1 MTRSFPTF
9 FSTSAAWIS
18 LLGLTM
24 TMASCGGV
32 YRQASALEDDELY
45 LSQGEAF
52 LTDEEYLS
60 YAFEQAGFSG
70 SEELD
75 MDTRAG
81 DGFNSNFGY
90 VPQSLRGR
98 SMLRGYMTPYGAA
111 GFGPNPYDPYGSA
124 FYGGYNSYDP
134 YGSSMGWNNGWSNNW
149 GSQSGWGMNPY
160 MGYGYGSGFGYNP
173 YASNP
178 YGFNNGFNNGWGGGY
193 NVYQGAGWL
202 GGGESWR
209 HADCGGAEDPD
220 LGFVVHQQRHRWRPL
235 ADQQNGRRRLKRHIR
250 RCATQGVLAHCV
262 RRRGNHRRLLGG
274 KPPCTFHFARC
285 PFDVAVVLGFWPIQ
299 LVFVS
304 FSEHKLL
311 VVGRQTIQ
319 FEQQPVANP
328 SKCPKQAFQRRP
340 KHRGQQPFWRSRRFT
355 PTLRGHDSMFHTRV
369 RRHSIRRGH
378 AFRGPGPKRGRR
390 ASLRMG
396 RALGQQPNHGHGWGL
411 WRAGG
416 RPGQHGHQPRRVGLV
431 S

>member
-1 MTRSFPTF
+1 MNRSFPTF

-18 LLGLTM
+18 VLGLTM
-24 TMASCGGV
+24 TMASCGGA

-52 LTDEEYLS
+52 LTAEEYLS
-60 YAFEQAGFSG
+60 YAFEQAGFSE

-75 MDTRAG
+75 VDARTG

-124 FYGGYNSYDP
+124 FYGGYNPYDP

-160 MGYGYGSGFGYNP
+160 MGYGYGYGSGFGYNP

-202 GGGESWR
+202 GGGEST
-209 HADCGGAEDPD
+209 GGTPI
-220 LGFVVHQQRHRWRPL
+220 VVAPRTPIW
-235 ADQQNGRRRLKRHIR
+235 ASSSINS
-250 RCATQGVLAHCV
+250 ATG
-262 RRRGNHRRLLGG
+262 GGRLLTNKMGANASSVTSG
-274 KPPCTFHFARC
+274 
-285 PFDVAVVLGFWPIQ
+285 AV
-299 LVFVS
+299 
-304 FSEHKLL
+304 
-311 VVGRQTIQ
+311 
-319 FEQQPVANP
+319 QPRV
-328 SKCPKQAFQRRP
+328 
-340 KHRGQQPFWRSRRFT
+340 FWRTVSDAAETIEDSWEENRPAPSTSPAARSTSRSSSGSGQSSWSSSSSRNT
-355 PTLRGHDSMFHTRV
+355 NSWSSGARPSNSSNTRSQT
-369 RRHSIRRGH
+369 RPSAPSRPS
-378 AFRGPGPKRGRR
+378 
-390 ASLRMG
+390 S
-396 RALGQQPNHGHGWGL
+396 
-411 WRAGG
+411 GG
-416 RPGQHGHQPRRVGLV
+416 RSTGGSSRSGGRGGSPRR
-431 S
+431 

>member
-1 MTRSFPTF
+1 MNRSFPTF

-18 LLGLTM
+18 VLGLTM
-24 TMASCGGV
+24 TMASCGGA

-45 LSQGEAF
+45 LSQGEEF

-60 YAFEQAGFSG
+60 YAFEQAGFSE

-75 MDTRAG
+75 VDARTG

-124 FYGGYNSYDP
+124 FYGGYNPYDP

-202 GGGESWR
+202 GGGEST
-209 HADCGGAEDPD
+209 GGTPI
-220 LGFVVHQQRHRWRPL
+220 VVAPRTPIW
-235 ADQQNGRRRLKRHIR
+235 ASSSINS
-250 RCATQGVLAHCV
+250 ATG
-262 RRRGNHRRLLGG
+262 GGRLLTNKMGANASSVTSG
-274 KPPCTFHFARC
+274 
-285 PFDVAVVLGFWPIQ
+285 AV
-299 LVFVS
+299 
-304 FSEHKLL
+304 
-311 VVGRQTIQ
+311 
-319 FEQQPVANP
+319 QPRV
-328 SKCPKQAFQRRP
+328 
-340 KHRGQQPFWRSRRFT
+340 FWRTVSDAAETIEDSWEENRPAPSTSPAARSTSRSSSGSGQSSWSSSSSRNTNSWSSGARPSNSSNTRSQTRPST
-355 PTLRGHDSMFHTRV
+355 PSRPS
-369 RRHSIRRGH
+369 S
-378 AFRGPGPKRGRR
+378 
-390 ASLRMG
+390 
-396 RALGQQPNHGHGWGL
+396 
-411 WRAGG
+411 GG
-416 RPGQHGHQPRRVGLV
+416 RSTGGSSRSGGRGGSPRR
-431 S
+431 